1 MKSYESARQVDA
13 YRHSAK
19 YLRTRRDASFAK
31 GMLEQSVALFL
42 VGESEAARL
51 ILRDLV
57 TATVGFE
64 ELAVLTK
71 RSVKSLRAMLTSNGK
86 PGMDALSSIFQAIRD
101 SLDVRL
107 EVRVA
112 DGVGRAQKATRVG
125 STMPIPASPDYR
137 QCGTAVPGMAGPADD
152 GLNFKFF

>member
-13 YRHSAK
+13 YPHSAK

-64 ELAVLTK
+64 ELAVLTN

-86 PGMDALSSIFQAIRD
+86 PGMDALSSIIQVLRG
-101 SLDVRL
+101 SLDVSL

-112 DGVGRAQKATRVG
+112 DVVGKAQKAISV
-125 STMPIPASPDYR
+125 SNTMSILASPDYR
-137 QCGTAVPGMAGPADD
+137 QCGTAVPDMGRAR
-152 GLNFKFF
+152 

>member
-1 MKSYESARQVDA
+1 MDSNQTIHPPGIYPQSEN
-13 YRHSAK
+13 
-19 YLRTRRDASFAK
+19 YLTTCRDASFSK
-31 GMLEQSVALFL
+31 GLLDQSVALFL